1 VERCLANF
9 NEVFGDS
16 IVRQITLPELEE
28 YQDKRAEEGLQPRSI
43 DYETDE
49 AGRMVK
55 RAWEA
60 DKIDDRAHKAFLKL
74 EKRLKKAAN
83 ARGRVMSVPEYTSLL
98 SVCPEHLKAILTVAY
113 NTGMRPEEMYKL
125 TWKHIDQG
133 FIRLPAELT
142 KTTEARSI
150 PINHHVQTLLDSLPK
165 PIRRNLPVLTYR
177 GKTISHKVRKSF
189 VTACREAKIPYGMK
203 TPDGLVMRDTRRSV
217 DTHMVAAGLQDPYRK
232 TIVGHVLE
240 GMDRHYVKP
249 SEEDLKGAM
258 DQYTSW
264 LDAQIGQKAEKHA
277 K

>member
-1 VERCLANF
+1 
-9 NEVFGDS
+9 
-16 IVRQITLPELEE
+16 
-28 YQDKRAEEGLQPRSI
+28 
-43 DYETDE
+43 
-49 AGRMVK
+49 
-55 RAWEA
+55 
-60 DKIDDRAHKAFLKL
+60 
-74 EKRLKKAAN
+74 
-83 ARGRVMSVPEYTSLL
+83 
-98 SVCPEHLKAILTVAY
+98 
-113 NTGMRPEEMYKL
+113 MRPEEMYKL